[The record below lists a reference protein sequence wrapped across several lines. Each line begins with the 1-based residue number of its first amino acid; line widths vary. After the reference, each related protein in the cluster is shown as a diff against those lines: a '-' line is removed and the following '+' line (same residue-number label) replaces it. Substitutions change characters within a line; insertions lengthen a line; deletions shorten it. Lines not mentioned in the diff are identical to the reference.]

1 MGHPWDCKGW
11 ENPAMLSRER
21 GWGWVGKGKML
32 KTPWAGRAIQRV
44 VSLFPSLSTCRS
56 LSWIRCRCW
65 SESWSPQP
73 SHLLL
78 VYPPGQDR
86 VNIIVGLTWS
96 GWPPWDH

>member
-44 VSLFPSLSTCRS
+44 VSLVPSLSTC
-56 LSWIRCRCW
+56 
-65 SESWSPQP
+65 
-73 SHLLL
+73 
-78 VYPPGQDR
+78 
-86 VNIIVGLTWS
+86 
-96 GWPPWDH
+96 